1 MNAITRSSTKTSGGS
16 ESSSSPPWK
25 PASAIVPRRN
35 LLCARVEFAL
45 KFPFLI
51 TACANCP
58 PSGGIARSPPARS
71 FVARARH
78 SATRVP
84 KRKASYA
91 NMVLVTTPQLLLT
104 PMHVPRARARTPDN
118 FFEVFNLC
126 CFMLGFLPLLAFA
139 ISPPSLWRGPHP

>member
-58 PSGGIARSPPARS
+58 PSGGIARQ
-71 FVARARH
+71 
-78 SATRVP
+78 SACALVCGESAAQCNPCP
-84 KRKASYA
+84 KTQS
-91 NMVLVTTPQLLLT
+91 VL
-104 PMHVPRARARTPDN
+104 
-118 FFEVFNLC
+118 C
-126 CFMLGFLPLLAFA
+126 
-139 ISPPSLWRGPHP
+139 